1 MFYFS
6 VSCKILHFYREIEHG
21 SLRKKYHLCTRIQK
35 NIRRYEIKIDDY
47 AVDGRGAT
55 QQLW

>member
-6 VSCKILHFYREIEHG
+6 VSCKILHFYGENEHV

-47 AVDGRGAT
+47 AADGRIAT